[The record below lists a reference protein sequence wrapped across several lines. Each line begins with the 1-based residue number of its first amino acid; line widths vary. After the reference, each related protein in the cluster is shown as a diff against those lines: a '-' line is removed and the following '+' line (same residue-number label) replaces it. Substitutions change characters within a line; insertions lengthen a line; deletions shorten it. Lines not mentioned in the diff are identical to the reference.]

1 MLVSEIEGRQEFLAE
16 FGDSLHVSIF
26 FSSSSCLHLCFSW
39 KNDMIAWFLTHDAK
53 AEMPV
58 DELVNHIL
66 LVNYLAVHPLSIV
79 SLLDL
84 KSWIDLQLVSR

>member
-1 MLVSEIEGRQEFLAE
+1 
-16 FGDSLHVSIF
+16 
-26 FSSSSCLHLCFSW
+26 
-39 KNDMIAWFLTHDAK
+39 MIAWFLTHDAK